1 MRQQSLLAAYLPVY
15 FRMQRRAYESQSPAC
30 RILCQ
35 AGNIPQLFKSC
46 ADPGNLLRTDN
57 GRLGYL
63 DFGMMA
69 DIEPKIRR

>member
-1 MRQQSLLAAYLPVY
+1 MEVSLQHVVQY
-15 FRMQRRAYESQSPAC
+15 SH
-30 RILCQ
+30 
-35 AGNIPQLFKSC
+35 AGKLPQLFKSC

>member
-1 MRQQSLLAAYLPVY
+1 MEALHRHELGMN
-15 FRMQRRAYESQSPAC
+15 FRSS
-30 RILCQ
+30 
-35 AGNIPQLFKSC
+35 FFC

-69 DIEPKIRR
+69 SIEPKIRRQFPAYISSALSDANAFLETS